1 MVGPLLMLMLVFIKA
16 LHQFRAT
23 EEECE
28 RLAVWVHAL
37 MGSFAKAAREGR
49 VDADSTYLITA
60 AETAL
65 QKLVTLVETRLDRAG
80 GWFGKVKA
88 FWTSAE
94 FKEGME
100 RAERG
105 LHDALDALLMMV
117 SVETRRDVAMVLDRA
132 ERLPFM
138 DQKLDA
144 VLETLQGVSD
154 KVGGID
160 AKMDAAEARGK
171 LMMQRLDE
179 MQAGMKQ
186 RGGGSIFD
194 TLTWAPFP
202 RGEWLA
208 RGGDEEDEGEEDLSV
223 LGTGA
228 SATTLRMEVMQSGGA
243 AGLKPGMRVAVKRFT
258 NKTLRAA
265 GLTFSDI
272 EKEVEILTML
282 RHPSIVRMYDIVSEK
297 TTHYLVMQ
305 LADGGTLN
313 DQIGRH
319 PGAATILAWMSDVA
333 SAFEYI
339 HGLRVYH
346 RDVKLENLLL
356 LNGRALVADFGLAAV
371 ISSAAASHRRTQAGT
386 ANYASPEKAKGRSG
400 YNSKA
405 DMWAVG
411 CGLVELASDKRLW
424 RPVWDDASDAEA
436 VRAELV
442 GNAARASRVLGDVA
456 RGLLRLDPRERL
468 SAFEMRVL
476 LSRVARTYT
485 ATGGGEREGE
495 R

>member
-1 MVGPLLMLMLVFIKA
+1 MAQHAPPPAQQQQQRPAPLQPPVAYVPAPAQPSAPAHANPPPAAVPPLPAAARPPLAAARPPAAAAAPGAAGGLHQTVLGGTFLAGAQATVEVFLEVGKEVPMVGPLLMLMLVFIKA

-223 LGTGA
+223 LGTGTPPPA
-228 SATTLRMEVMQSGGA
+228 PLPAFACER
-243 AGLKPGMRVAVKRFT
+243 RVDFPLSSELGTIQKSR
-258 NKTLRAA
+258 
-265 GLTFSDI
+265 
-272 EKEVEILTML
+272 
-282 RHPSIVRMYDIVSEK
+282 SIIW
-297 TTHYLVMQ
+297 T
-305 LADGGTLN
+305 
-313 DQIGRH
+313 
-319 PGAATILAWMSDVA
+319 
-333 SAFEYI
+333 
-339 HGLRVYH
+339 
-346 RDVKLENLLL
+346 
-356 LNGRALVADFGLAAV
+356 
-371 ISSAAASHRRTQAGT
+371 
-386 ANYASPEKAKGRSG
+386 
-400 YNSKA
+400 
-405 DMWAVG
+405 
-411 CGLVELASDKRLW
+411 
-424 RPVWDDASDAEA
+424 
-436 VRAELV
+436 
-442 GNAARASRVLGDVA
+442 
-456 RGLLRLDPRERL
+456 
-468 SAFEMRVL
+468 
-476 LSRVARTYT
+476 
-485 ATGGGEREGE
+485 
-495 R
+495 

>member
-1 MVGPLLMLMLVFIKA
+1 LGLTPERHPQAVAQRAPAPTRPAPPPPPAAYTAAPAPAPAPAAPPPAATSAPAPPLPAAVGGLHKAVLGNTFLAGAKMTAEMFLEAGEEFPLVGPLLKIMLVFIKA
-16 LHQFRAT
+16 LNQHRKN

-100 RAERG
+100 HAERG

-160 AKMDAAEARGK
+160 AKMDAAEARDK

-186 RGGGSIFD
+186 RGGKSIFD

-223 LGTGA
+223 LG
-228 SATTLRMEVMQSGGA
+228 
-243 AGLKPGMRVAVKRFT
+243 
-258 NKTLRAA
+258 
-265 GLTFSDI
+265 
-272 EKEVEILTML
+272 
-282 RHPSIVRMYDIVSEK
+282 
-297 TTHYLVMQ
+297 
-305 LADGGTLN
+305 
-313 DQIGRH
+313 
-319 PGAATILAWMSDVA
+319 
-333 SAFEYI
+333 
-339 HGLRVYH
+339 
-346 RDVKLENLLL
+346 
-356 LNGRALVADFGLAAV
+356 
-371 ISSAAASHRRTQAGT
+371 AGT
-386 ANYASPEKAKGRSG
+386 PPPAPLPAFACERRVDFPLSSELGTIQKSRSII
-400 YNSKA
+400 
-405 DMWAVG
+405 W
-411 CGLVELASDKRLW
+411 
-424 RPVWDDASDAEA
+424 
-436 VRAELV
+436 
-442 GNAARASRVLGDVA
+442 
-456 RGLLRLDPRERL
+456 
-468 SAFEMRVL
+468 
-476 LSRVARTYT
+476 T
-485 ATGGGEREGE
+485 
-495 R
+495 